1 MRAENT
7 NVNVDTTARASV
19 AMPVEGRGAVAA
31 EPTAPI
37 AGGVAQALAYRYGR
51 STPALFGL
59 FTAVALFGWTVSTF
73 LTGIHFWAL
82 PLPAGVEAAGSM
94 RVITS
99 EWAYL
104 GAVPL
109 ALIGA
114 VYYLAVVLAAGL
126 WFQTRHPLILKLL
139 TPVTGIGVLASAV
152 FVYLQLGPIGA
163 ICPFC
168 MMSAGA
174 TVALFAIE
182 LAMLRGSD
190 LPAMRTL
197 VADARYK
204 LGATS
209 FAWPVILLAIALL
222 AVLSF
227 YGVTLAPIPG
237 N

>member
-1 MRAENT
+1 MRAQNT
-7 NVNVDTTARASV
+7 NVNLDATAHASI
-19 AMPVEGRGAVAA
+19 AMPAEGGSAVAA
-31 EPTAPI
+31 RPTAPLTH
-37 AGGVAQALAYRYGR
+37 GPSTALAYRYGR
-51 STPALFGL
+51 ATTLLFGL
-59 FTAVALFGWTVSTF
+59 FTGVALFGWTVSTF

-82 PLPAGVEAAGSM
+82 PLPEGIEAAGSM

-99 EWAYL
+99 QWAYV

-109 ALIGA
+109 ALLGA

-139 TPVTGIGVLASAV
+139 TPVTGLGVLLSAV
-152 FVYLQLGPIGA
+152 FVHLQLGPIGA

-182 LAMLRGSD
+182 LVMLRGSD
-190 LPAMRTL
+190 LPSMRTL
-197 VADARYK
+197 VADARRQ

-209 FAWPVILLAIALL
+209 FVWPVILLAIAIL
-222 AVLSF
+222 ALLSF